1 MNQTGASQDV
11 GGISWTPGKETHAVR
26 AGWGLS
32 PSPERR
38 APGWPALPS
47 AHRAAPSRPAPQ
59 AGPPSKRLT
68 AQPRGEARLGPLCA
82 GWGGHSPCAP
92 CRYPALSPLQFSLLS
107 LKDQG
112 VGSATPASQ
121 APGRAPGGHSPFC
134 SRRYSAFSR
143 IHSSAF
149 TRASASF
156 RMYWGRA
163 QGHSEGTPRAQ
174 PQACPLRAC
183 QSGSRPPIREGT
195 CAESGLT
202 ARHTLPSLGQPG
214 GCTLPSSSQAPGTGA
229 RAARLQAR
237 GSQRRSCADGHD
249 TS

>member
-1 MNQTGASQDV
+1 MASAALCPPSSPQLSCASSGTTQREADSTAQRRARL
-11 GGISWTPGKETHAVR
+11 GPRAGRGRARLGPR
-26 AGWGLS
+26 AGWG
-32 PSPERR
+32 R
-38 APGWPALPS
+38 
-47 AHRAAPSRPAPQ
+47 
-59 AGPPSKRLT
+59 
-68 AQPRGEARLGPLCA
+68 
-82 GWGGHSPCAP
+82 SPCAP

-112 VGSATPASQ
+112 VGSARPASR

-163 QGHSEGTPRAQ
+163 QGHSEGMPRAH

-229 RAARLQAR
+229 RPARLQAQ

>member
-1 MNQTGASQDV
+1 MAGTALCPPSSPQPSCTSSGTAQQEADSTAQRRGTAGAPVCRV
-11 GGISWTPGKETHAVR
+11 GGR
-26 AGWGLS
+26 
-32 PSPERR
+32 
-38 APGWPALPS
+38 
-47 AHRAAPSRPAPQ
+47 
-59 AGPPSKRLT
+59 
-68 AQPRGEARLGPLCA
+68 
-82 GWGGHSPCAP
+82 SPCAP

-121 APGRAPGGHSPFC
+121 APGRALGGHSPFC

-174 PQACPLRAC
+174 RQACPLRAC